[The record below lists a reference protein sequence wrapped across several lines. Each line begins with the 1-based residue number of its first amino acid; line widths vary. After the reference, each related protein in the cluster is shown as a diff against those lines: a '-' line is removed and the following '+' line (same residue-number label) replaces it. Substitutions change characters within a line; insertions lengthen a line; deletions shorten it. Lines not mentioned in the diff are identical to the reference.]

1 MPGGLVWRGNRLLNR
16 GALRHSGPQMKAHFP
31 PPSRLRLS
39 RRAQA
44 GFSLVEL
51 LIAAAILAVT
61 VSGFYLT
68 FGGANELA
76 TKSRLN
82 TSAKILLGAAVNEAL
97 SSRWSANFTPEV
109 AQVTTDAQG
118 ALFDTK
124 NEGQNARPV
133 ARPANPLTGTNRG
146 VVNFFTAPNE
156 DSVVVGEMR
165 RFTSEYTEPG
175 GRIRTDMRIVKFRV
189 KYTYKGV
196 DSPWLEINTVITR
209 D

>member
-1 MPGGLVWRGNRLLNR
+1 MHPSAYMPGGPGWRGNRLLNR
-16 GALRHSGPQMKAHFP
+16 GALRHSAPQMKANFP

-97 SSRWSANFTPEV
+97 SSRWSSNYNPEISQITSV
-109 AQVTTDAQG
+109 WAKY
-118 ALFDTK
+118 DTK
-124 NEGQNARPV
+124 NEGLNARPV
-133 ARPANPLTGTNRG
+133 PRAAQGD
-146 VVNFFTAPNE
+146 VSFFTSPSE
-156 DSVVVGEMR
+156 ESVVTGKME
-165 RFTSEYTEPG
+165 RFTTAYTEPG
-175 GRIRTDMRIVKFRV
+175 TGGRVREDMRVVKFRV